1 MPLRSRLQGYWIE
14 AGSIHHGDNNT
25 HVITSTCEVED
36 LVIIINNYLWVLHF
50 CNMQTHCLGVM
61 VHNHFSTLW
70 RACYNL
76 WTLSC
81 FVLDMDA
88 TLFALWFYFYV
99 LFDFLWDIWLHWL
112 YLLVVGLIH
121 YWHMIQFESLPWS
134 LHLIYICWE
143 LTYICSFNQPLAQT
157 DVFDV
162 FLKKHFR
169 FYYIPYFR
177 PSDII
182 PGSR

>member
-1 MPLRSRLQGYWIE
+1 MFAMIPSVIYSARQGFNWRAAVLVPLRSRLQGYWIE
-14 AGSIHHGDNNT
+14 AGSIHHGDNT

-112 YLLVVGLIH
+112 YLLLVGLIH
-121 YWHMIQFESLPWS
+121 YWHMIQFESLPWYCILFIS
-134 LHLIYICWE
+134 VE
-143 LTYICSFNQPLAQT
+143 N
-157 DVFDV
+157 
-162 FLKKHFR
+162 
-169 FYYIPYFR
+169 
-177 PSDII
+177 
-182 PGSR
+182 